1 MSRSHKKR
9 NQSVLPL
16 LAALLLSAAGNAW
29 SQTPAPA
36 PPAAVAAQPAAAP
49 AGPPPGDPLGPDLF
63 IAIRNNNLA
72 DVKAVLAQGAK
83 TEAPNWLGFTP
94 LMWAAVLGN
103 EPACEAL
110 ITAGANVNAPSRFG
124 NVLAYAELGGNVN
137 VVRLLFRHGAKLSKD
152 RLDNISPV
160 MTAAGSGRHEALRLL
175 LAAKGA
181 EINAQDD
188 TGATALVH
196 AARRGQTESARILLD
211 AGANVNTPDKHGRTA
226 LMYAARNGY
235 PACTAL
241 LLARRALVNTRDKS
255 GDTALLLAARYAG
268 DPQVVRALLQAGADN
283 NVKDGKSRSAFDTA
297 VARENHAAATAL
309 RTVAASTTRP
319 SLPARTSATAAAE
332 RGLSLI
338 ERSTKTFSTQAA
350 CVSCHHQGMGLM
362 ASGLA
367 RERGF
372 AYDRVLAAAQTDL
385 IVKTDDEHANEV
397 RGVLAKPEMT
407 KYVPAVDM
415 AELTP
420 ALAFTYSGLIAHDRK
435 PGEIQSAMTTILA
448 GQQDADGKWG
458 FVFHREPM
466 QSSVFATTALTI
478 RLLTKYLPADRAGDG
493 AQRIEKA
500 RAWLLAAKAETNE
513 DKTWRLLGLKWANAA
528 ASEIASAT
536 SDLMRA
542 QRPDGGWA
550 QLPANRVGSDGGDGA
565 FIRSDAYATGQA
577 LYALHLGGS
586 VPVTS
591 DAYRRGVRY
600 LLRTQD
606 EDGSWLVTKR
616 AIPANTYLDG
626 GFPHGESQYSSYN
639 ATCWATMALLL
650 ATPPQQPTHGTART
664 ADAR

>member
-1 MSRSHKKR
+1 
-9 NQSVLPL
+9 
-16 LAALLLSAAGNAW
+16 
-29 SQTPAPA
+29 
-36 PPAAVAAQPAAAP
+36 
-49 AGPPPGDPLGPDLF
+49 
-63 IAIRNNNLA
+63 
-72 DVKAVLAQGAK
+72 
-83 TEAPNWLGFTP
+83 
-94 LMWAAVLGN
+94 
-103 EPACEAL
+103 
-110 ITAGANVNAPSRFG
+110 
-124 NVLAYAELGGNVN
+124 VN

-152 RLDNISPV
+152 RLDNISPL

-211 AGANVNTPDKHGRTA
+211 AGANVNAPDKHGRTA

-268 DPQVVRALLQAGADN
+268 DPQVVRALLQAGANN
-283 NVKDGKSRSAFDTA
+283 NVKDGKSRSAFDIA

-309 RTVAASTTRP
+309 RTRCRRHDPP
-319 SLPARTSATAAAE
+319 SLPARTSATAE
-332 RGLSLI
+332 RQARPVADRAVHENLLDAGRLRFLSPSRHGPDG
-338 ERSTKTFSTQAA
+338 ER
-350 CVSCHHQGMGLM
+350 M
-362 ASGLA
+362 A

-448 GQQDADGKWG
+448 GQQDADGKWS

-500 RAWLLAAKAETNE
+500 RAWLLGAKAETNE

-550 QLPANRVGSDGGDGA
+550 QLPANRAGSDGGDGA
-565 FIRSDAYATGQA
+565 FTRSDAYATGQHCTPCTWA
-577 LYALHLGGS
+577 EA
-586 VPVTS
+586 
-591 DAYRRGVRY
+591 
-600 LLRTQD
+600 
-606 EDGSWLVTKR
+606 
-616 AIPANTYLDG
+616 
-626 GFPHGESQYSSYN
+626 FP
-639 ATCWATMALLL
+639 
-650 ATPPQQPTHGTART
+650 
-664 ADAR
+664 